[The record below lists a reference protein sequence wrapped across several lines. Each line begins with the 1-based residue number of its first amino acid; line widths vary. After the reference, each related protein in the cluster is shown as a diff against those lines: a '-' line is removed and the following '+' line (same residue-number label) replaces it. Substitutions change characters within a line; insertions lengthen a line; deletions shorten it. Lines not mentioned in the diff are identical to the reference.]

1 MLGDQPTNRPTDYL
15 GAAMSITEQLKLL
28 EQQMLATQ
36 QDINDATTR
45 SDTASTRSV
54 SKTPTATLTTPVTPT
69 ATSTQRKELG
79 GSAATLARR
88 LLPKLQ
94 EAATLTQ
101 ALAVPQLTGLLQEL
115 VTICFDEIATEVK
128 LTNPQ
133 RAEELLQPGNKFG
146 CWTLLEMREERK
158 TSGERLYK
166 ARSDCGKLRI
176 TFVGRELRA
185 IPPCT
190 CGKSD
195 GLYLI
200 DITADQL

>member
-1 MLGDQPTNRPTDYL
+1 
-15 GAAMSITEQLKLL
+15 MSITEQLKLL

-36 QDINDATTR
+36 QDINDAATR

-54 SKTPTATLTTPVTPT
+54 SKTLPTTQLPQLPAAV

-79 GSAATLARR
+79 GSAAALARR

-101 ALAVPQLTGLLQEL
+101 APETPQLTGLLQEL

-133 RAEELLQPGNKFG
+133 RVEELLQPGNKFG

-195 GLYLI
+195 GLSLI

>member
-1 MLGDQPTNRPTDYL
+1 
-15 GAAMSITEQLKLL
+15 MSITEQLKLL

-36 QDINDATTR
+36 QDLTTTATR

-54 SKTPTATLTTPVTPT
+54 SKTMPTTQLPQLPAAVATQAV

-79 GSAATLARR
+79 GSAAALARR

-195 GLYLI
+195 GLSLI
-200 DITADQL
+200 DITPDQL

>member
-1 MLGDQPTNRPTDYL
+1 
-15 GAAMSITEQLKLL
+15 MSISEQLKLL

-36 QDINDATTR
+36 QDINDAATR
-45 SDTASTRSV
+45 NDTASTRSV
-54 SKTPTATLTTPVTPT
+54 SKTLPTTQLPATQLPASATP
-69 ATSTQRKELG
+69 RKDLG
-79 GSAATLARR
+79 GSTAALAKR

-101 ALAVPQLTGLLQEL
+101 ALAVPQLTGLLQDL
-115 VTICFDEIATEVK
+115 ITNCFDEIATEVK

-158 TSGERLYK
+158 TSGERMYK

-195 GLYLI
+195 GLSLI